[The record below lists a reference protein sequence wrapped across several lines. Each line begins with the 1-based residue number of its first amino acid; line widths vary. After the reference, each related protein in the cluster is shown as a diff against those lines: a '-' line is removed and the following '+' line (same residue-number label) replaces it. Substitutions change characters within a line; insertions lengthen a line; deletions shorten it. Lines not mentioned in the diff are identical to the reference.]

1 METQSYS
8 SENNTV
14 QGINRLKFHNKKKNK
29 NKNKYNK
36 TENKYNK
43 PNNQDK
49 SHLNLHIHKNQPPE
63 QVRQGDENCEN
74 KQVRANV
81 TQHLVIHKLDEKIQF
96 NERLKSEIH
105 TQAHQPV
112 NNKPVV
118 STQAHQ
124 PVNDKPVVS
133 TQAQPTFHNTP
144 VIRTLVQQLVKN
156 ISAIPLQV
164 EQPVADKMEVPAQY
178 EQPVENKQEVP
189 VQQTINNKPEKKISA
204 PHISKILINQ
214 KLKDNFSVS
223 EAKYD
228 ENCKCGKS
236 NIAEVTFHDSRK
248 KLYKNDKGLFLLM
261 FEYVIVQVESGTDVG
276 TITACGTE
284 AMEKLRVNYHN
295 EIPEYSIIKHAV
307 GDDLEKVTNNNVDEF
322 TAIEI
327 ARDMVV
333 QLHLDMKITDAEWQ
347 LDRQRLTFYFT
358 AQQRIDFRDLVK
370 ELAWVFKTRIELR
383 QISTREDARRLGGMG
398 PCGLNLCCSS
408 FVNEFC
414 HVTLDH
420 ARDQHLSNN
429 VAKLSGYC
437 GRLKCCLLYEHDIYV
452 EVHEKFPPL
461 HSKVITSDGVAV
473 LKKIDVFKETAQL
486 YFAQTGVY
494 RYMKKEE
501 IQKLMNDGKIIA
513 PLEEE
518 IKAKEKEIFCL
529 EDFSLLESEF

>member
-112 NNKPVV
+112 NNKPVVSTQAHQPVNNKPVVSTQAHQPVNNKPVVSSQAHQPVNNKPVVSSQAHQPVNDKPVV

-248 KLYKNDKGLFLLM
+248 KLYKNDKGLFLIM
-261 FEYVIVQVESGTDVG
+261 F
-276 TITACGTE
+276 
-284 AMEKLRVNYHN
+284 
-295 EIPEYSIIKHAV
+295 
-307 GDDLEKVTNNNVDEF
+307 
-322 TAIEI
+322 
-327 ARDMVV
+327 
-333 QLHLDMKITDAEWQ
+333 
-347 LDRQRLTFYFT
+347 
-358 AQQRIDFRDLVK
+358 
-370 ELAWVFKTRIELR
+370 
-383 QISTREDARRLGGMG
+383 
-398 PCGLNLCCSS
+398 
-408 FVNEFC
+408 
-414 HVTLDH
+414 
-420 ARDQHLSNN
+420 
-429 VAKLSGYC
+429 
-437 GRLKCCLLYEHDIYV
+437 
-452 EVHEKFPPL
+452 
-461 HSKVITSDGVAV
+461 
-473 LKKIDVFKETAQL
+473 
-486 YFAQTGVY
+486 
-494 RYMKKEE
+494 
-501 IQKLMNDGKIIA
+501 
-513 PLEEE
+513 
-518 IKAKEKEIFCL
+518 
-529 EDFSLLESEF
+529 